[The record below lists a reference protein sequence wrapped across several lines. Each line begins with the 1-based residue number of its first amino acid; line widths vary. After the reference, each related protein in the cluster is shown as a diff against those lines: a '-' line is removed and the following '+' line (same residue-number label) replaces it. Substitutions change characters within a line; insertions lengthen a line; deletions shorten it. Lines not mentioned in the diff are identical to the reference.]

1 MKLLSKLL
9 FLGLFSLA
17 LTNCEDKLEI
27 DPAQSLDAGTALGTE
42 ANIKTVL
49 VGTYAEAGRNDAY
62 GGRYQMMVDLLGA
75 NGNVTWG
82 GTFFDPGDIF
92 NKTILV
98 TNGFVAGFWNNE
110 YAVVNQ
116 ANLILDNLDV
126 IESSTEERERVEGE
140 ARFLRALAYFDL
152 NRMFSSGDLGVPLR
166 TEGLVDYSA
175 DLTIDRASTS
185 EVYALV
191 VSDLEQAFN
200 LLPESNGIFADRY
213 SAQALLARVQLHL
226 GNYQAALTA
235 ADNVIAN
242 SGRALTPTYADAF
255 NNDANSTEDLFAIQ
269 VTSQDGEND
278 LIVHYAS
285 EANGGRRG
293 DVRIND
299 AYLDVF
305 GSDTTNDARANFFVE
320 GEVAGRRLTGKYTN
334 QFGNISLIRLAEMY
348 LIRAEANLRLDSEVG
363 ASPRED
369 LNTIRGRAGAELLE
383 EDDEIDLTFILNE
396 RLRELA
402 FEGFFLHDYR
412 RFGVEIDGFEPDA
425 NALVFPIPQ
434 SETDTNPEIMQNP
447 GYN

>member
-1 MKLLSKLL
+1 MKLISKLL

-17 LTNCEDKLEI
+17 LTNCADQLEI
-27 DPAQSLDAGTALGTE
+27 EPAQSLDAGTALGTE
-42 ANIKTVL
+42 ANVKTTL
-49 VGTYAEAGRNDAY
+49 VGTYAEAGENDSY

-92 NKTILV
+92 NKTIII
-98 TNGFVAGFWNNE
+98 TNAFVANFWNNQ
-110 YAVVNQ
+110 YAVANQ

-126 IESSTEERERVEGE
+126 VESSAEERDRVEGE

-166 TEGLVDYSA
+166 TEGLVDYSV
-175 DLTIDRASTS
+175 DLGIDRASTS

-191 VSDLEQAFN
+191 VSDLERASDV
-200 LLPESNGIFADRY
+200 LPEDNGIFADRY
-213 SAQALLARVQLHL
+213 SAQALLARVQLQI
-226 GNYQAALTA
+226 GNYEAARTA
-235 ADNVIAN
+235 ADNVIMN
-242 SGRALTPTYADAF
+242 SGRTLTPNYADAF
-255 NNDANSTEDLFAIQ
+255 NNDANSSEDLFAIQ
-269 VTSQDGEND
+269 VTSQDGDND

-299 AYLDVF
+299 AYLDLF
-305 GSDTTNDARANFFVE
+305 DGDTTDVRGNFFVE
-320 GEVAGRRLTGKYTN
+320 GEVADRRLTAKYTN
-334 QFGNISLIRLAEMY
+334 QFGNIALIRLAEMY
-348 LIRAEANLRLDSEVG
+348 LIRAEANLRLNSEIG

-369 LNTIRGRAGAELLE
+369 LNTIRDRAGAELLE
-383 EDDEIDLTFILNE
+383 DGDAIDLTFILNE

-402 FEGFFLHDYR
+402 FEGFFVHDYR
-412 RFGVEIDGFEPDA
+412 RLGVAIDGFAADD

-434 SETDTNPEIMQNP
+434 SELDTNTGIMQNP